1 MWMFWMGLLVPL
13 AGIPV
18 GLTLAWFINRRQR

>member
-1 MWMFWMGLLVPL
+1 MFVILL

-18 GLTLAWFINRRQR
+18 GLTVGLTIVVMSFVDEAF